1 MNALALL
8 GIFAALDAAAV
19 ARLLKLSLHEQ
30 ERPREP
36 ARLAVKLHG
45 TMVAH
50 DRRFSFA
57 LVEGRSVFVGD
68 RVEGRLVTD
77 VVRGCL
83 LFEFEELCLQK
94 KGDRH
99 LFGSAAGDVA
109 NVRDPKR
116 SPSPFFHVTL
126 SSFIH
131 PQLRIVPTPGGF
143 KILNVPKGSIY
154 EDLGIQSGDILKT
167 VNGKPATFE
176 VLPLVKPGA
185 VLRVELERNGQLYA
199 LEGQLD

>member
-8 GIFAALDAAAV
+8 GVLAALDASAV

-30 ERPREP
+30 ERPRAP
-36 ARLAVKLHG
+36 ARLSVKLHG

-57 LVEGRSVFVGD
+57 LVDAHTVFEGDVLEGR
-68 RVEGRLVTD
+68 T
-77 VVRGCL
+77 VRGITQGCV
-83 LFEFEELCLQK
+83 LFDTEELCMQP
-94 KGDRH
+94 RAAT
-99 LFGSAAGDVA
+99 GSTE
-109 NVRDPKR
+109 PKR
-116 SPSPFFHVTL
+116 HVAL
-126 SSFIH
+126 ASFMQW
-131 PQLRIVPTPGGF
+131 PQIRIVPTPAGF
-143 KILNVPKGSIY
+143 KILHVPKGSIY
-154 EDLGIQSGDILKT
+154 EDLGVQSGDVLKT
-167 VNGKPATFE
+167 VNGKPADLQ